1 MQNKS
6 KINKK
11 TLSEPTGDL
20 KKDIVNYFSDY
31 GVFKDLVGVKDDF
44 MTALYAAA
52 HQMYQNNKYKEA
64 NQMFS
69 LLCTLDHLER
79 KYWLGLGACCQME
92 KKYTIALECYGFA
105 VILEYKNPDAHLYAA
120 ECMLAL
126 AKKEEAKPVLSN
138 IVELCTQKEQLPI
151 KEKAKAL
158 LSLLK

>member
-1 MQNKS
+1 MQN
-6 KINKK
+6 IATMKK
-11 TLSEPTGDL
+11 TPTEPTDNFQ
-20 KKDIVNYFSDY
+20 KDIVKYFSEY
-31 GVFKDLVGVKDDF
+31 GVFKDLMGIKNEC
-44 MTALYAAA
+44 MAALYAAA

-64 NQMFS
+64 KQMFS

-126 AKKEEAKPVLSN
+126 GKKEEAKPVLRN
-138 IVELCTQKEQLPI
+138 IIELCTQKDQLPI